1 VAANTSFSLARRKTQ
16 VKAIVESEG
25 LKPEAIEQMK
35 KELQL
40 LQGKVVANIEKELK
54 VSSGK
59 GEEERGAV
67 IKEANELI
75 ACINADAKRLHGDLA
90 KFVGSAEEMMVY
102 ALQHLADVHKGKGEH
117 EKALEKYEN
126 ALEMYKEELVNSK
139 RSGAP
144 GHGEKGETTLRII
157 GMLFKTKI
165 AMASVYQEKGEDQRA
180 WCVRLLSY

>member
-1 VAANTSFSLARRKTQ
+1 
-16 VKAIVESEG
+16 VKAIDESEG
-25 LKPEAIEQMK
+25 LKPEALEQMK

-90 KFVGSAEEMMVY
+90 KFVGRAEEMMVY
-102 ALQHLADVHKGKGEH
+102 ALQDLADVHKGKGEH

-126 ALEMYKEELVNSK
+126 ALEMHEKALTG
-139 RSGAP
+139 SGAP
-144 GHGEKGETTLRII
+144 EHGDKEEMSLRLRS
-157 GMLFKTKI
+157 MPRKARV
-165 AMASVYQEKGEDQRA
+165 AMANVYQEMGEDQRA
-180 WCVRLLSY
+180 WCVRVLSY